1 LGTHRTKEKTR
12 MKKPFLMNS
21 EEILSCG
28 QSCFFSQCT
37 TWKPGFL
44 YLTKKRLIF
53 STPSGQTIFQT
64 ELEKLTDVKLA
75 KRKFILGLRRD
86 VLHIVFENISREKIY
101 QVFFAVNNPKEWK
114 ERICKAANFVTE
126 NVHTILTDIL
136 EEKGYIKVL
145 TKIPDNVNEKGLM
158 VVASEDTLTIN
169 GNASNGR
176 YHRTIELPA
185 LVRKGTVKAT
195 CKGKILEVNLEKLQT
210 WHGNGRIESKKA

>member
-1 LGTHRTKEKTR
+1 
-12 MKKPFLMNS
+12 MNS
-21 EEILSCG
+21 EEILSCV
-28 QSCFFSQCT
+28 QSCFTSQCT

-44 YLTKKRLIF
+44 YLTNQRLIF

-64 ELEKLTDVKLA
+64 ELETLIDVKLA
-75 KRKFILGLRRD
+75 KQKFVLGFRRN
-86 VLHIVFENISREKIY
+86 VLHIMFENISREKIF
-101 QVFFAVNNPKEWK
+101 QVFFAVNNSKEWK

>member
-1 LGTHRTKEKTR
+1 
-12 MKKPFLMNS
+12 
-21 EEILSCG
+21 
-28 QSCFFSQCT
+28 
-37 TWKPGFL
+37 
-44 YLTKKRLIF
+44 LIF

-64 ELEKLTDVKLA
+64 ELERLTDVKLV

-86 VLHIVFENISREKIY
+86 ALHIVFENISREKIF

-126 NVHTILTDIL
+126 NFYTILIDIL

-176 YHRTIELPA
+176 YHRTIELPTS
-185 LVRKGTVKAT
+185 VRKGTVKAT
-195 CKGKILEVNLEKLQT
+195 CKGKILEVNLEKL
-210 WHGNGRIESKKA
+210 

>member
-1 LGTHRTKEKTR
+1 

-21 EEILSCG
+21 EETLSCA
-28 QSCFFSQCT
+28 QSCFTSQCT

-44 YLTKKRLIF
+44 YLTNKRLIF

-64 ELEKLTDVKLA
+64 ELERLTDVKLV

-86 VLHIVFENISREKIY
+86 ALHIVFENISREKIF

-114 ERICKAANFVTE
+114 ERICKAANFVE
-126 NVHTILTDIL
+126 NVHPVLTDIL

-185 LVRKGTVKAT
+185 SVRKGTLKAA
-195 CKGKILEVNLEKLQT
+195 CKGKILEVNLEKL
-210 WHGNGRIESKKA
+210 